1 MKVTDSNSGL
11 NYNYTYSAANVGTI
25 TAAPLTIAA
34 QSNSKLYNGSTNAA
48 ATPLAS
54 GLQGSD
60 TVTGA
65 VESYTNKNVG
75 TGNTLV
81 VTSYTVNDGNSGNN
95 YSVTL
100 VSTNTGVI
108 SVTNLTVTAV
118 ASTKLY
124 DGTTNSSGTPTLST
138 ALQVGDTTNAL
149 SQAYT
154 SRNVGTANRTL
165 HPAITIGD
173 GNSGANYNVTLTD
186 FTTGTISVTNI
197 AITAQ
202 ANTKVYDGLTNSATA
217 AAITVGGIQ
226 TGDSAPTWAQYYNS
240 ATVGTTKAITP
251 DGTLKVSDVTLALT
265 TIIPLRQLMSV
276 PSRRQAQVSLAWQ
289 VIQTFMELRV

>member
-138 ALQVGDTTNAL
+138 ALQVTRRTHCL
-149 SQAYT
+149 RRTQ
-154 SRNVGTANRTL
+154 VGMWGRQ
-165 HPAITIGD
+165 
-173 GNSGANYNVTLTD
+173 
-186 FTTGTISVTNI
+186 TGHCTR
-197 AITAQ
+197 Q
-202 ANTKVYDGLTNSATA
+202 LPLATA
-217 AAITVGGIQ
+217 TAGRIT
-226 TGDSAPTWAQYYNS
+226 T
-240 ATVGTTKAITP
+240 
-251 DGTLKVSDVTLALT
+251 
-265 TIIPLRQLMSV
+265 
-276 PSRRQAQVSLAWQ
+276 
-289 VIQTFMELRV
+289 